1 MERMTRQREAV
12 LGALSDAARPLSPAE
27 ILAAAQGGVPSLG
40 LSTVYRNIR
49 ALVEEGM
56 LSAVEL
62 PGQPDRYEV
71 VAVPGTVVHR
81 HYFQCLSCDRVFP
94 LEGCPGHLDEITP
107 PGFVVEQHEL
117 TLRGR
122 CAACAKAAGKRAAP
136 AARAGAARRAE
147 G

>member
-12 LGALSDAARPLSPAE
+12 LGALREAARPLSPAE
-27 ILAAAQGGVPSLG
+27 ILAAAQRTVPTLG
-40 LSTVYRNIR
+40 LATVYRNIR
-49 ALVEEGM
+49 AMLQEGGLV
-56 LSAVEL
+56 AVPL
-62 PGQPDRYEV
+62 PGQADRYEV
-71 VAVPGTVVHR
+71 AAPPDAVVHK

-122 CAACAKAAGKRAAP
+122 CIECATKKTGRR
-136 AARAGAARRAE
+136 RAG
-147 G
+147 